1 MSTEKFTSKF
11 AVNFGANIVPIK
23 RIEIFSPEEWEEFTS
38 EWLGLKKKSYCEIE
52 RLGGA
57 NDKGRDVVAYITNKH
72 NPNYSWDCYQCKH
85 YDKPLYPTDVYVE
98 IAKIIYYSSIFEYPI
113 PKNYYFVAPKGCG
126 TSLSKLL
133 QNPTEFKKS
142 LISSWNTHCKDKV
155 SKNLSIELKDNFL
168 KYLNSFDFSIF
179 KKINIKNVI
188 EEHRLH
194 PNHIIRFGGGLPE
207 RPKLDKASI
216 STKVE
221 KYEIVYTKQLLLSY
235 SSEANKKFIT
245 ADDINSIE
253 QYSHHFNR
261 SRINFHYAEQLRNF
275 YRDSLP
281 TNTFEDF
288 QEEIYDGII
297 DIVEDFHDN
306 ALKKIK
312 EVEKQASNL
321 QITSNPITAV
331 SVISDR
337 KGICH
342 QLVNNKKIKW
352 IDE

>member
-1 MSTEKFTSKF
+1 MSAEKFTSKF
-11 AVNFGANIVPIK
+11 AVNYGANVIPIK

-38 EWLGLKKKSYCEIE
+38 EWLELKKRVYCEIE

-57 NDKGRDVVAYITNKH
+57 NDKGRDVVAYITDKNNPKH
-72 NPNYSWDCYQCKH
+72 SWDCYQCKH

-98 IAKIIYYSSIFEYPI
+98 IAKIVYYTSVGEYPI
-113 PKNYYFVAPKGCG
+113 PENYYFVAPKGCG
-126 TSLSKLL
+126 TSLSKFL
-133 QNPTEFKKS
+133 QNPNELKKN
-142 LISSWNTHCKDKV
+142 LIANWDNHCKDKV
-155 SKNLSIELKDNFL
+155 SKNVSIELKDNFL
-168 KYLNSFDFSIF
+168 QYLNSFDFSIF
-179 KKINIKNVI
+179 QKINIKNVI
-188 EEHRLH
+188 EEHKLH

-207 RPKLDKASI
+207 RPKFDKASI
-216 STKVE
+216 PTVVD

-235 SSEANKKFIT
+235 GSEANKKFIT

-253 QYSHHFNR
+253 QYSNHFNR

-297 DIVEDFHDN
+297 DIVEDYHDN
-306 ALKKIK
+306 AFQKIK

-331 SVISDR
+331 SIINDR

-342 QLVNNKKIKW
+342 QLVNNNKIKW